1 MDELVEYL
9 ERNRALYTREAL
21 TRQLIEAGHDPADV
35 EAAWA
40 RIDVDEGRPPGTA
53 DRRNQAALIVA
64 IAYLGTLAV
73 FFAGYTDAERY
84 PYGGTLAPW
93 VLAVVLFIPGIVGF
107 ARARQNERLRHA
119 TAGALLP
126 ALAVPLAF
134 LVGLSGLCIATYPPY
149 QGAFQPPAVE
159 DQ

>member
-1 MDELVEYL
+1 MDELVDYL
-9 ERNRALYTREAL
+9 RRNRASYTREAL
-21 TRQLIEAGHDPADV
+21 TRQLLDAGHDPAAV
-35 EAAWA
+35 EDAWA
-40 RIDVDEGRPPGTA
+40 RLELGDAVLPGTA

-84 PYGGTLAPW
+84 RHGGTLAPW
-93 VLAVVLFIPGIVGF
+93 VLAVVLFVPGIVGF

-149 QGAFQPPAVE
+149 QGAFQPPVVE
-159 DQ
+159 DP